1 MKVFCYLC
9 IFKLPSVDQSIE
21 EKKKMKNNTSTEDIQ
36 RYALVK
42 DENTI
47 HYFLNFTKY
56 KKKLQGRYHLKYYS
70 IHSLNFHKLT
80 GFQTY
85 ESVPLAE
92 HSSALGQSI
101 CSHLHSY
108 KAIILLLPKGVHM
121 KDAIYF
127 L

>member
-1 MKVFCYLC
+1 
-9 IFKLPSVDQSIE
+9 
-21 EKKKMKNNTSTEDIQ
+21 MKNNTSTEDIQ

-56 KKKLQGRYHLKYYS
+56 KKKLKGRYHLKYYS

-101 CSHLHSY
+101 CCHLTRQLFFY
-108 KAIILLLPKGVHM
+108 FPKAFI
-121 KDAIYF
+121 
-127 L
+127 